1 MLHVWLSKT
10 PPPPQSW
17 SIRHWAWAPPDVA
30 HSSSFSRPHA
40 ARPWDEFN
48 RIRRYAWFKFGRLSL
63 FLIHTVDMPVEKENF
78 RLGKY
83 SFILDLQR
91 CSWKSLESLGQGIS
105 GIWPQE
111 DLKFLRTD
119 STEEYFTTLAILIT
133 YFATCKDENSKNII

>member
-1 MLHVWLSKT
+1 
-10 PPPPQSW
+10 
-17 SIRHWAWAPPDVA
+17 
-30 HSSSFSRPHA
+30 
-40 ARPWDEFN
+40 
-48 RIRRYAWFKFGRLSL
+48 
-63 FLIHTVDMPVEKENF
+63 MPVEKENF